1 MNFTMW
7 ELTAKNLDIKLR
19 AAEARIAALEEA
31 LRPFS
36 AMFRESQDDNEDIG
50 NGPGLLLVRGIA
62 SDMTILKAR
71 DLRRARKVL
80 DHEQR

>member
-31 LRPFS
+31 LRTF
-36 AMFRESQDDNEDIG
+36 AALADEI
-50 NGPGLLLVRGIA
+50 NGKDTDYVPCSMLCA
-62 SDMTILKAR
+62 DFN
-71 DLRRARKVL
+71 RARKVL